1 MSGKHTEKPEPG
13 SARDWYLGDREFQLL
28 PTPWLS
34 DMRFEAFVE
43 RLLKAQPLLGT
54 DVRHVTDVAR
64 WGVSGDT
71 QDGIDL
77 FGHFNDGVPAAWQ
90 CKHLTSLPPA
100 QVREAVQALTFKGAK
115 ELYLVY
121 VDVAKA
127 GARNEIKKHPEW
139 QLWDRRDLTA
149 KLRELPVQIQR
160 DILDEFWGQEVRQLF
175 LKSPDDAFVSIET
188 FASKRLNSQDAMN
201 DLGPL
206 AGRTIEMDTMR
217 AAFDRAS
224 GGFRQVVVVTGSGG
238 RGKSRLLTES
248 LRELRERQPH
258 LLVICLRPGWVFSEK
273 AMSELRVGASVVV
286 VDDAHVDTEALAPL
300 LMFARSQEEVQVVLA
315 TRPSALEAV
324 NQQAI
329 LAGFRPSE
337 RTIVSVGELTR
348 TEAQRLVKGLTDGMG
363 LGFDL
368 RSYLAVQAEHSP
380 YVAVITTNLIRH
392 GELTAALAVDANLRE
407 TVLARYR
414 GLREPD
420 VDGFDDRT
428 THKVLAT
435 YAALGAVPHGDHE
448 MMSQIADFC
457 DLPLPDLVQLID
469 SLTDRGVLVK
479 QGDVLRV
486 VPDIVADSI
495 LEEQAAR
502 RNLDTGFAAA
512 LWEAFGHGEHQHR
525 LMMSLG
531 ELEWRLSR
539 RDGPR
544 VMDRIWA
551 TIRQR
556 LQTLTYGDLYD
567 ELGHFPQLAATQPR
581 ALLDVLEDLRIRL
594 DEEDRNNT
602 PVPQDSGERLWRQ
615 RNGLPPLGRNEVR
628 SKLPA
633 LYARAAVH
641 APELLETALDA
652 LWALHQR
659 TPHPPHSNPKN
670 ARWAVEQHLGNLVKL
685 PDPSFPERIVARVT
699 GWLTEPGQDGSAA
712 TPLFA
717 LKPLLVKEEVATV
730 QTAPLTIS
738 MQGVPISATAMRTV
752 RDQIRALLLDQ
763 ALSEN
768 LHHVSEAIELLQH
781 ALRQPHGHFG
791 QGVGPD
797 VILSWEDDDLA
808 TIAVLTEIAQR
819 THIPALRRRVR
830 HVLTWSAERARS
842 SRVMHAALTTLAA
855 LDGVGRLEDDLAD
868 VLFGGWRAPTR
879 VDPDDVPTLEELEA
893 FRATERERLA
903 GLTKSEI
910 QAERAEQSKQKVQ
923 RRHELED
930 ARVDDIVRRL
940 LDLGTFVEAID
951 LLDRTARD
959 VTNLHHDRSC
969 NLWSLWQRI
978 AQRAPGLLLD
988 LIRGIAD
995 RKPGPL
1001 DRGLQHLVNLMLQH
1015 NPQEALTWLQEA
1027 VVSERTAVKTAIAH
1041 GFDRNA
1047 WNHVDGLY
1055 ALWVTGTSDPD
1066 PKVANEFLSAGG
1078 PYLRA
1083 APLEAVPFMLGK
1095 DITDAAATCALS
1107 GASGL
1112 DAEAYGAGLTRE
1124 EATVVLRLIARA
1136 DYRTYEIE
1144 NALTGIASSHP
1155 DLVLDHLAEQEAAD
1169 VALPADLHALGAVY
1183 DNHCTA
1189 IASWIRQNLSL
1200 DPDVQDRLGRV
1211 VTTATNDRL
1220 TQAQGMALTE
1230 ILPELDAD
1238 YLLALTQVLRSFDTW
1253 PLYHPV
1259 LAETIMTRAR
1269 QNDVHHKVRENY
1281 RDRLHPSHWGGWNG
1295 ESSELTDAL
1304 GRARQATSQVQD
1316 PDLRS
1321 DYEWAIKIVQGTIDA
1336 DRRLHQEDTE
1346 NGWD

>member
-1 MSGKHTEKPEPG
+1 
-13 SARDWYLGDREFQLL
+13 
-28 PTPWLS
+28 
-34 DMRFEAFVE
+34 MRFEVFVE
-43 RLLKAQPLLGT
+43 RLLKAQSFLGM
-54 DVRHVTDVAR
+54 DVRHVADVVR

-77 FGHFNDGVPAAWQ
+77 FGRFNDGVTAAWQ
-90 CKHLTSLPPA
+90 CKHLKSLTPA
-100 QVREAVQALTFKGAK
+100 QVCNAVQELTFKGAK
-115 ELYLVY
+115 EIYLVY
-121 VDVAKA
+121 ADVAKA
-127 GARNEIKKHPEW
+127 GARNEIKKHQGWE
-139 QLWDRRDLTA
+139 LWDRRDLTT

-160 DILDEFWGQEVRQLF
+160 DILDEFWGREVRRLF
-175 LKSPDDAFVSIET
+175 LESPDDAFVSIET
-188 FASKRLNSQDAMN
+188 FADERRRPEDVMN

-217 AAFDRAS
+217 AAFDRTS
-224 GGFRQVVVVTGSGG
+224 GGFRQIVVVTGPGG
-238 RGKSRLLTES
+238 RGKSRLFTES
-248 LRELRERQPH
+248 LLELRERQPH
-258 LLVICLRPGWVFSEK
+258 RLVICLRPGWVFSEK
-273 AMSELRVGASVVV
+273 AMGELWVGASVVV
-286 VDDAHVDTEALAPL
+286 VDDAHVDSEALAPL
-300 LMFARSQEEVQVVLA
+300 LRFARSREDVQVVLA

-324 NQQAI
+324 TQQVI

-337 RTIVSVGELTR
+337 RTSVLVGELTR
-348 TEAQRLVKGLTDGMG
+348 TQAQRLVRGLTDGMG

-368 RSYLAVQAEHSP
+368 RSYLAGQAEHSP
-380 YVAVITTNLIRH
+380 HVAVITTNLIQH
-392 GELTAALAVDANLRE
+392 GELTAALAVDANLRA

-420 VDGFDDRT
+420 VDGFDGRT
-428 THKVLAT
+428 TRKVLAT
-435 YAALGAVPHGDHE
+435 YAALGAVPRGDHE
-448 MMSQIADFC
+448 LMSQIADFC
-457 DLPLPDLVQLID
+457 ALPLPDLVRIIA
-469 SLTDRGVLVK
+469 SLTDHGVLVE
-479 QGDVLRV
+479 QGDVFRV

-495 LEEQAAR
+495 LEEQAACG
-502 RNLDTGFAAA
+502 NFDTGFVAE
-512 LWEAFGHGEHQHR
+512 LWEAFGHSEHQHR
-525 LMMSLG
+525 LVMSLG
-531 ELEWRLSR
+531 ELDWRLSR

-581 ALLDVLEDLRIRL
+581 ALLDVLEDLRLRL

-602 PVPQDSGERLWRQ
+602 PVLQGSGERLWCQ
-615 RNGLPPLGRNEVR
+615 RNGRPLLGRDDVR

-652 LWALHQR
+652 LWALHQH
-659 TPHPPHSNPKN
+659 TPHPPHSNPEN

-685 PDPSFPERIVARVT
+685 PDPSFPERIIARVT
-699 GWLTEPGQDGSAA
+699 GWLTEPGQDEGAA

-730 QTAPLTIS
+730 QTTPLTIS

-752 RDQIRALLLDQ
+752 RDQIRALLLGQ

-768 LHHVSEAIELLQH
+768 LHHVSEAIALLQH

-791 QGVGPD
+791 QGVEPD
-797 VILSWEDDDLA
+797 IILSWEDDDLA

-830 HVLTWSAERARS
+830 HTLTWSAERAMS

-855 LDGVGRLEDDLAD
+855 LDGVRHLEDDLAD
-868 VLFGGWRAPTR
+868 VLFGRWLARTR
-879 VDPDDVPTLEELEA
+879 VDLDDVPTLEELEA
-893 FRATERERLA
+893 SRATERERLA

-923 RRHELED
+923 RWHELEE

-940 LDLGTFVEAID
+940 LDFGTVTEMLD

-959 VTNLHHDRSC
+959 VINLHHNRSC
-969 NLWSLWQRI
+969 NLWSIWQRI
-978 AQRAPGLLLD
+978 AQRAPELLLD

-995 RKPGPL
+995 REPGPL
-1001 DRGLQHLVNLMLQH
+1001 DRSLQHLINLMLQH
-1015 NPQEALTWLQEA
+1015 NPQEVMTWLQEA

-1041 GFDRNA
+1041 GFDSNA
-1047 WNHVDGLY
+1047 WNQVDGLY

-1107 GASGL
+1107 EASGL
-1112 DAEAYGAGLTRE
+1112 DAASYGAGLTKE
-1124 EATVVLRLIARA
+1124 EATAVLRLIARA
-1136 DYRTYEIE
+1136 DYGAYEIE

-1155 DLVLDHLAEQEAAD
+1155 DLVLDHLAEQDAAA
-1169 VALPADLHALGAVY
+1169 VALPVDLHDLGSVY
-1183 DNHCTA
+1183 DDDSTA
-1189 IASWIRQNLSL
+1189 LASWLRQNLSL
-1200 DPDVQDRLGRV
+1200 DPAVQGHLARV
-1211 VTTATNDRL
+1211 VATAIDDRL
-1220 TQAQGMALTE
+1220 TQAQGTALA
-1230 ILPELDAD
+1230 ELVLELGPD
-1238 YLLALTQVLRSFDTW
+1238 YLLALTEVLRRVDTW
-1253 PLYHPV
+1253 PLDHPV
-1259 LAETIMTRAR
+1259 LAETVMTHAR
-1269 QNDVHHKVRENY
+1269 QNDIHHKVRENY

-1304 GRARQATSQVQD
+1304 DRARQATSQVQD

-1321 DYEWAIKIVQGTIDA
+1321 DYEWAIKIVQDTIDA
-1336 DRRLHQEDTE
+1336 DRRRHQEDTD

>member
-1 MSGKHTEKPEPG
+1 
-13 SARDWYLGDREFQLL
+13 
-28 PTPWLS
+28 
-34 DMRFEAFVE
+34 MRFEVFVE

-54 DVRHVTDVAR
+54 DVRHVADVVR

-100 QVREAVQALTFKGAK
+100 QVRKAVQALTFKGAK
-115 ELYLVY
+115 EFYLVY
-121 VDVAKA
+121 ADVAKA
-127 GARNEIKKHPEW
+127 GARKEIKKHPEW
-139 QLWDRRDLTA
+139 QLWDRRDLTV

-160 DILDEFWGQEVRQLF
+160 DILDEFWGQEVRRLF
-175 LKSPDDAFVSIET
+175 LESSDDAFVPIET
-188 FASKRLNSQDAMN
+188 FADSRRRPEVVMN
-201 DLGPL
+201 DLGAL

-217 AAFDRAS
+217 AAFDRFS
-224 GGFRQVVVVTGSGG
+224 GDFRQVVVVTGPGG

-248 LRELRERQPH
+248 LLELRERQPH

-273 AMSELRVGASVVV
+273 AMGELRGGASVVV
-286 VDDAHVDTEALAPL
+286 VDDAHVDIEALAPL
-300 LMFARSQEEVQVVLA
+300 LRFARSREDVQVVLA

-324 NQQAI
+324 NQQVI

-337 RTIVSVGELTR
+337 RTSVSVGELTR
-348 TEAQRLVKGLTDGMG
+348 TQAQSLVRELTDGMG

-368 RSYLAVQAEHSP
+368 RSYLAGQAQHSP

-414 GLREPD
+414 DLREPD
-420 VDGFDDRT
+420 IDGFDGST

-435 YAALGAVPHGDHE
+435 YAALGAVPRKDHE
-448 MMSQIADFC
+448 LMNQIADFC
-457 DLPLPDLVQLID
+457 DLPLPDLVRIIA
-469 SLTDRGVLVK
+469 SLTDHGVLVE
-479 QGDVLRV
+479 QGDVFRV

-495 LEEQAAR
+495 LEEQAACG
-502 RNLDTGFAAA
+502 NFDTGFATE
-512 LWEAFGHGEHQHR
+512 LWKAFGHGEHQHR

-531 ELEWRLSR
+531 ELDWRLSR
-539 RDGPR
+539 CDGPR

-556 LQTLTYGDLYD
+556 LQTLTYGDLHD

-581 ALLDVLEDLRIRL
+581 ALLDVLEDLRLRL
-594 DEEDRNNT
+594 DEEDQNNT
-602 PVPQDSGERLWRQ
+602 PIPQGSGERLWRQ
-615 RNGLPPLGRNEVR
+615 LSGLPPLGRDDVR

-659 TPHPPHSNPKN
+659 TPQPSHSNPEN

-685 PDPSFPERIVARVT
+685 PDPSFPERIVAQVT
-699 GWLTEPGQDGSAA
+699 GWLTEPGQDESAA

-717 LKPLLVKEEVATV
+717 LKPLLVKEEVVTD
-730 QTAPLTIS
+730 QTAPRTLS
-738 MQGVPISATAMRTV
+738 MQGKSISATAMRTV

-768 LHHVSEAIELLQH
+768 LHHASEAIELLQQ

-791 QGVGPD
+791 QGVEPRI
-797 VILSWEDDDLA
+797 ILSWEDDDLA
-808 TIAVLTEIAQR
+808 TITVLTEISRR
-819 THIPALRRRVR
+819 TPIPALRRRVR
-830 HVLTWSAERARS
+830 HTLTWPAERAMS

-855 LDGVGRLEDDLAD
+855 LDGVDHLEDDVAD
-868 VLFGGWRAPTR
+868 VLFGRWLTPTR
-879 VDPDDVPTLEELEA
+879 VHPDDVPTLEELEA
-893 FRATERERLA
+893 SRATERERLT

-910 QAERAEQSKQKVQ
+910 QAERAEQSKQKVH

-930 ARVDDIVRRL
+930 ARDDDIVRRL
-940 LDLGTFVEAID
+940 LDLDTFVEMLD

-959 VTNLHHDRSC
+959 VINLHHDRSC
-969 NLWSLWQRI
+969 NLWSIWQRI
-978 AQRAPGLLLD
+978 AQRAPELLLD
-988 LIRGIAD
+988 IIRGIAD
-995 RKPGPL
+995 REPGPL
-1001 DRGLQHLVNLMLQH
+1001 DRGLQHLINLMLQH
-1015 NPQEALTWLQEA
+1015 NPHEALMWLQEA

-1047 WNHVDGLY
+1047 WDHVDGLY

-1095 DITDAAATCALS
+1095 DITDTAATCALS
-1107 GASGL
+1107 EASGL
-1112 DAEAYGAGLTRE
+1112 DAASYGAGLTRE
-1124 EATVVLRLIARA
+1124 EATAVLRLIARA
-1136 DYRTYEIE
+1136 DYGAYEIE

-1155 DLVLDHLAEQEAAD
+1155 DLVLDHFTEQDAAD
-1169 VALPADLHALGAVY
+1169 IALPVDLHDLGAVY
-1183 DNHCTA
+1183 DNHSTA
-1189 IASWIRQNLSL
+1189 LASWLRQNLSL
-1200 DPDVQDRLGRV
+1200 DPTVQDRLGRV
-1211 VTTATNDRL
+1211 VATATNDRL
-1220 TQAQGMALTE
+1220 TQAQGTALIE

-1238 YLLALTQVLRSFDTW
+1238 YLLALTQVLRSVDTW

-1259 LAETIMTRAR
+1259 LAEAIMTRAR
-1269 QNDVHHKVRENY
+1269 QNDVHHKVRESY

-1304 GRARQATSQVQD
+1304 DRARQAASQVQD

-1321 DYEWAIKIVQGTIDA
+1321 DYEWAINIIQSTIDA
-1336 DRRLHQEDTE
+1336 DRRRHQEDTE